1 MNTITPKEALQG
13 REYAIVEAKSGQIY
27 DLYRD
32 ADTAERIADD
42 LNARYGDGTYHAAKV
57 DFGEGRC

>member
-1 MNTITPKEALQG
+1 MNTITPREALRG
-13 REYAIVEAKSGQIY
+13 REYAIVKAGDKSIY

-32 ADTAERIADD
+32 EDTARRIADD